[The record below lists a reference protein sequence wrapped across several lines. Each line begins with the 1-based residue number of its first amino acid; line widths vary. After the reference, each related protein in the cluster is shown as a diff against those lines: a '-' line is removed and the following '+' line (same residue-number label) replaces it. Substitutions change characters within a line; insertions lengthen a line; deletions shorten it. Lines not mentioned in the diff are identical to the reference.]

1 MVSEVFY
8 HSGTRAQSSLSHPIP
23 VVGLKL
29 LILGLRVKYFTSLQP
44 RHNYLNTAFF
54 MNRLSSFDNS
64 KQEQSQLPNFHKRFS
79 WKVSFCTV
87 ILSLSLSHT
96 HTHIHTH
103 ILSLSHTFFFKLFF
117 FPVLHLYSSYS
128 VSLSHTPTLYSFS
141 LLLTHLIS
149 LFLSL
154 SHFLSLSLSHFQ
166 WNSFLFEKCQINII
180 RFIQR
185 LDNKK
190 SLLLSLLFLGKPSTD
205 FEVCFDRCWT
215 KAPAQLQL

>member
-29 LILGLRVKYFTSLQP
+29 LILGLRVKYFNSVQP
-44 RHNYLNTAFF
+44 RHNYLYNSFC
-54 MNRLSSFDNS
+54 MNRLSSFDNL

-103 ILSLSHTFFFKLFF
+103 ILSLSHTFFFKLLFLSRTTHIFF
-117 FPVLHLYSSYS
+117 LLCLP
-128 VSLSHTPTLYSFS
+128 LSHTNSLLFFS
-141 LLLTHLIS
+141 LTHSFDIS
-149 LFLSL
+149 LSL
-154 SHFLSLSLSHFQ
+154 SQSLSLSLSL
-166 WNSFLFEKCQINII
+166 SFSMKLFSFREMSN
-180 RFIQR
+180 
-185 LDNKK
+185 
-190 SLLLSLLFLGKPSTD
+190 
-205 FEVCFDRCWT
+205 
-215 KAPAQLQL
+215 